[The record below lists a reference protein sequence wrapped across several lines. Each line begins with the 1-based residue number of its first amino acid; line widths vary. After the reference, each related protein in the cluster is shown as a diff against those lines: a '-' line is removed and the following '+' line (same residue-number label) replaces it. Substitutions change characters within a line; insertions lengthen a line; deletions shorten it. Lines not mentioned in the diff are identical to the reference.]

1 MNHEASIQRHTA
13 EKYLLGELSGSERAA
28 FEQHFFEC
36 EECAEEVRLGH
47 QLRENAKSVF
57 DDEAPPAA
65 RHARPSKGRAWLSW
79 MRPAAMV
86 PAAACLA
93 IVAIAGYQNVVEL
106 PALHARIADLERPVV
121 VQSAMVLPPSS
132 RASAPS
138 IPVSASA
145 RFLQL
150 SLAIDGVRPAERYE
164 CELRTDSGTAI
175 LKIAIPRLD
184 PDANLTLLIPAAKVP
199 AGYYKVVLL
208 GFTGRDAAELEQYRF
223 AVRPE

>member
-1 MNHEASIQRHTA
+1 MNHEASIKRHTA
-13 EKYLLGELSGSERAA
+13 EKYLMGELSASERAA

-47 QLRENAKSVF
+47 QLRENARSVF
-57 DDEAPPAA
+57 DDEAQPAA
-65 RHARPSKGRAWLSW
+65 HRARPAKRRAWLSW
-79 MRPAAMV
+79 MPPAMV

-93 IVAIAGYQNVVEL
+93 IAALAGYQNVVEI
-106 PALHARIADLERPVV
+106 PALHTRVADLERPMV

-145 RFLQL
+145 RFVQL
-150 SLAIDGVRPAERYE
+150 SLAIDAVRPADRYE
-164 CELRTDSGTAI
+164 CELLTDSGKAI
-175 LKIAIPRLD
+175 LKIAAPRLD

-199 AGYYKVVLL
+199 PGYYKVVLR

>member
-1 MNHEASIQRHTA
+1 MNHEASIKRHTA
-13 EKYLLGELSGSERAA
+13 EKYLMGELSASERAA

-47 QLRENAKSVF
+47 QLRENAKAVF
-57 DDEAPPAA
+57 DEEAKPA
-65 RHARPSKGRAWLSW
+65 HRPVPAKSRSWFAW

-93 IVAIAGYQNVVEL
+93 IFAIAGYQNAVEL
-106 PALHARIADLERPVV
+106 PALHARIADLEQPMV

-150 SLAIDGVRPAERYE
+150 SLAIDAVRPADRYE
-164 CELRTDSGTAI
+164 CELLTDAGKAI
-175 LKIAIPRLD
+175 LRIAVSRLE

-208 GFTGRDAAELEQYRF
+208 GFTGRDAAELEHYRF

>member
-1 MNHEASIQRHTA
+1 MNHEASIKRHTA
-13 EKYLLGELSGSERAA
+13 EKYLMGELSASERAA

-47 QLRENAKSVF
+47 QLRENARSVF
-57 DDEAPPAA
+57 DDEAQPAA
-65 RHARPSKGRAWLSW
+65 HHARAAKGRAWLAW

-93 IVAIAGYQNVVEL
+93 IAAIAGYQNVVEL
-106 PALHARIADLERPVV
+106 PALHARIADLEQPMV

-138 IPVSASA
+138 IAVSASA

-150 SLAIDGVRPAERYE
+150 SLAIDAVRPADRYE
-164 CELRTDSGTAI
+164 CELLTDSGKAI
-175 LKIAIPRLD
+175 LKIAVPRLD